1 MNKIALL
8 SCMAAA
14 LFAYNNDALAKKNL
28 GGGFSGPGVEVDVIT
43 IEQAKGMRDDTPVVL
58 RGKIQQKIGDELYV
72 FSDDTG
78 TVNIEIDDDDW
89 MGLTVGPDDLV
100 EITGEVDKGWT
111 KMEIE
116 VDQIQ
121 KVNQ

>member
-14 LFAYNNDALAKKNL
+14 VFAYNSDALAKKNL
-28 GGGFSGPGVEVDVIT
+28 GGGFSGPGTDVSIIT
-43 IEQAKGMRDDTPVVL
+43 IEQAKGLNDEAMVIM
-58 RGKIQQKIGDELYV
+58 RGKIQKKIGDELYL
-72 FSDDTG
+72 FADDTG
-78 TVNIEIDDDDW
+78 TINIEIDDDDW

-121 KVNQ
+121 KVN